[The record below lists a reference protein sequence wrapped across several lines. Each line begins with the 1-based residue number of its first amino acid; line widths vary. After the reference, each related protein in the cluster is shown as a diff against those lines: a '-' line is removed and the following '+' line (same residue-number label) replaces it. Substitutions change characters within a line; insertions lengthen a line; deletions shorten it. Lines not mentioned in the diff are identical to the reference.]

1 MTWHPHSDLSEKELR
16 IPELMARVEKLHL
29 RTHRLVNTALAGGY
43 RSSFR
48 GGGIEFEE
56 VRPYQPGDEV
66 RRIDWNVTAR
76 NGEAYVKSFR
86 EERQLSVH
94 FLVDTSRTM
103 DFGSS
108 EFSKREL
115 AAQFT
120 ALLSLVAL
128 RHQDRVGLT
137 LFGAEPG
144 LHLPCKKGKNHVLRI
159 LREVLAAKPDT
170 QRSDLKHA
178 IENHHRAERSRAMV
192 FVVSDFLSDEDPMA
206 WADELASL
214 NARHDVIAVRVV
226 DPFEE
231 RLPVAGMLRVREL
244 GTERATEIDT
254 RSKHVREIWAE
265 EAAARRRALT
275 KALSRAGTDMIEVST
290 AKDVTGPVMRFFR
303 RRELRHSGR
312 IA

>member
-1 MTWHPHSDLSEKELR
+1 MTLHPHNELSERELR

-48 GGGIEFEE
+48 GGGIEFED

-66 RRIDWNVTAR
+66 RRIDWKVTAR
-76 NGEAYVKSFR
+76 NGEAYIKSFR

-108 EFSKREL
+108 QFSKREL

-128 RHQDRVGLT
+128 RAQDRVGLT
-137 LFGAEPG
+137 LFGANPG

-159 LREVLAAKPDT
+159 LREVLAAKPDRK
-170 QRSDLKHA
+170 RSDLKHA
-178 IENHHRAERSRAMV
+178 IENHLRAERNRSMV
-192 FVVSDFLSDEDPMA
+192 FIVSDFLSDDDPSTWSDA
-206 WADELASL
+206 LASL

-231 RLPVAGMLRVREL
+231 QLPAAGLLRVREL
-244 GTERATEIDT
+244 GTDRATEIDT
-254 RSKHVREIWAE
+254 RSKKVREVWAND
-265 EAAARRRALT
+265 AADRRRALNS
-275 KALSRAGTDMIEVST
+275 ALSRARCDMIEVST
-290 AKDVTGPVMRFFR
+290 AKDVTGPLMRFFR
-303 RRELRHSGR
+303 RREVRHSGR

>member
-1 MTWHPHSDLSEKELR
+1 MTWLPNSELSERELR
-16 IPELMARVEKLHL
+16 VPELMARVEKLHL
-29 RTHRLVNTALAGGY
+29 RTHRMVNTALSGGY

-56 VRPYQPGDEV
+56 VRPYQPGDDV

-76 NGEAYVKSFR
+76 NGEAFVKSFR

-94 FLVDTSRTM
+94 LLVDTSRTM

-120 ALLSLVAL
+120 ALISLVAL
-128 RHQDRVGLT
+128 RAQDRVGLT

-159 LREVLAAKPDT
+159 LREVMAAQPDS

-178 IENHHRAERSRAMV
+178 LENHHRAERTRSMV
-192 FVVSDFLSDEDPMA
+192 FVISDFLSDDGPA
-206 WADELASL
+206 SWQDALSSL

-231 RLPVAGMLRVREL
+231 RLPKAGMLRVREL
-244 GTERATEIDT
+244 GTDRATEIDT
-254 RSKHVREIWAE
+254 RSKSVREIWAE
-265 EAAARRRALT
+265 EASARRRTLNS
-275 KALSRAGTDMIEVST
+275 ALSRARCDMIEVST
-290 AKDVTGPVMRFFR
+290 AKDVTGPLMRFFR